1 MKKMIGVVIFI
12 VLFGSVSLAASE
24 TVLNSDRH
32 LSPESF
38 LESKTTNFTAY
49 YSEFKE
55 DVGKE
60 YAENFKKNAKYFI
73 GIVAEGRED
82 YILRILKAVFS
93 NPGDESIFKLFVKKL
108 EKRLS
113 PRAVIDQARLTEMSA
128 ILAKEGEILDIQIE
142 ELNVSIAAKEKIN
155 NDLERKIQ
163 KSNKRI
169 ADLAERKEKLAND
182 KEKLA
187 KRKEKLANDKE
198 KLAKLEEEL
207 KMLKQKVKEW
217 GGTIEALNQKFK

>member
-38 LESKTTNFTAY
+38 LESKATNFTAY

-55 DVGKE
+55 DFGEE

-82 YILRILKAVFS
+82 YILRYLKAVFY
-93 NPGDESIFKLFVKKL
+93 NPGKESTFKRFVKKL
-108 EKRLS
+108 EKHLR
-113 PRAVIDQARLTEMSA
+113 PGAVIDQARLTEMSA

-187 KRKEKLANDKE
+187 K
-198 KLAKLEEEL
+198 LEEEL